1 MARRSGHSTTKRAV
15 ARDAPRP
22 GARQAYA
29 RRSARLVACEAF
41 AEAPRATSVQTYR
54 RARNLS
60 FSENRRLSAQPTCS
74 NTLVHQAFYTYG
86 LLHSSDFFAE
96 RVRPQVVATPSS
108 RAPRDVPLNG
118 HAIMDWAT
126 QRRCQWA
133 GWSHPVPQ
141 PTARQ
146 SLHAP
151 KHVWLIHRVC
161 VTRALGSRAQVEAA
175 AVFGAPAVL
184 LGLQGRLWCALCTG
198 CAQEALRQRLR

>member
-1 MARRSGHSTTKRAV
+1 MHRQISIHSGSDFLRNELIAREGSRHGCALHFHGRGPKTGSAHGYPPLPTEGAESVARR
-15 ARDAPRP
+15 
-22 GARQAYA
+22 
-29 RRSARLVACEAF
+29 
-41 AEAPRATSVQTYR
+41 AEEHHAPRAQRTV
-54 RARNLS
+54 
-60 FSENRRLSAQPTCS
+60 E
-74 NTLVHQAFYTYG
+74 
-86 LLHSSDFFAE
+86 
-96 RVRPQVVATPSS
+96 
-108 RAPRDVPLNG
+108 VPLHG
-118 HAIMDWAT
+118 HAIMVWAT

-141 PTARQ
+141 PTARR

-175 AVFGAPAVL
+175 AVFGATVVL

>member
-1 MARRSGHSTTKRAV
+1 MYAFPKIGAYIARRLAPSLCPPRHRRRTFNADRAEVRAGPHLRSGAHPVRRSRT
-15 ARDAPRP
+15 PRVP
-22 GARQAYA
+22 GAA
-29 RRSARLVACEAF
+29 L
-41 AEAPRATSVQTYR
+41 AEFP
-54 RARNLS
+54 
-60 FSENRRLSAQPTCS
+60 
-74 NTLVHQAFYTYG
+74 
-86 LLHSSDFFAE
+86 LH
-96 RVRPQVVATPSS
+96 
-108 RAPRDVPLNG
+108 G
-118 HAIMDWAT
+118 HAITDWAT
-126 QRRCQWA
+126 RRRCQWA